1 MLEPSLSIQEATE
14 RYSEI
19 GMVID
24 YENYYVSPGI
34 IDSTVRRNWE
44 DYTTT
49 TKAAIA
55 GGVTFFLEHQTLYEE
70 IPQMNFGD
78 EY

>member
-1 MLEPSLSIQEATE
+1 MLEPSLTIQEAKE

-19 GMVID
+19 GVVID
-24 YENYYVSPGI
+24 YENYYISPGI

-44 DYTTT
+44 DYTAT

-55 GGVTFFLEHQTLYEE
+55 GGVTFFIEHQTLYEE
-70 IPQMNFGD
+70 VPQMNFGD

>member
-1 MLEPSLSIQEATE
+1 MT
-14 RYSEI
+14 
-19 GMVID
+19 D

-34 IDSTVRRNWE
+34 IDTTVRRNWE

-55 GGVTFFLEHQTLYEE
+55 GGVTFYLEHQNLYEE
-70 IPQMNFGD
+70 IPPMNNGEIYCD
-78 EY
+78 YGN